1 MLTLS
6 QVTAMMFWLI
16 HVDFVHKYNKRQ
28 CQTFKVY
35 KSILYHCKVEPVCV
49 QKHLRFIC
57 GIKTTCSL
65 DSLSLTNYWQ
75 VLESELHHLI
85 TSSFFQ
91 PRWL

>member
-35 KSILYHCKVEPVCV
+35 KSILYHCQVEPVCV
-49 QKHLRFIC
+49 QKHLRPYCF
-57 GIKTTCSL
+57 
-65 DSLSLTNYWQ
+65 
-75 VLESELHHLI
+75 
-85 TSSFFQ
+85 
-91 PRWL
+91 

>member
-35 KSILYHCKVEPVCV
+35 KSILYHCKVEPVCL
-49 QKHLRFIC
+49 QKHLRPYCF
-57 GIKTTCSL
+57 
-65 DSLSLTNYWQ
+65 
-75 VLESELHHLI
+75 
-85 TSSFFQ
+85 
-91 PRWL
+91 